1 MVQVGSVVALA
12 WPPQV
17 GIAATLADDADRAS
31 VWPGLGRRSVGR
43 IRLILVP
50 DEARFVALTGGRAP
64 SWGAGIAVPGAH
76 TILLR
81 ADVGDLERTL
91 RHELAHL
98 VLHDAIQVPVPRW
111 FDEGYAAWA
120 AGEWDR
126 VAALAL
132 NLSVA
137 RGEIPELDDLNNQLR
152 GGIAAASPAYALAMS
167 AVVEL
172 AQRNPTGTLAPLLDR
187 LRAGTPFDV
196 ALRETTGLTAGQFN
210 RAWLGTVH
218 RRYGLVTWLA
228 AGGLWA
234 VIATVVLALSGVR
247 RRADRPRRAALDEGW
262 VILAEDEAAP
272 ELDPASRQ

>member
-1 MVQVGSVVALA
+1 
-12 WPPQV
+12 V
-17 GIAATLADDADRAS
+17 GIAATLADDADRAA

-50 DEARFVALTGGRAP
+50 DEARFIALTGGRAP
-64 SWGAGIAVPGAH
+64 IWGAGVAEPGAH

-98 VLHDAIQVPVPRW
+98 VLHDAVQVPLPRW
-111 FDEGYAAWA
+111 FDEGYASWA

-132 NLSVA
+132 NMSVA
-137 RGEIPELDDLNNQLR
+137 RGAIPELDDLNADLR
-152 GGIAAASPAYALAMS
+152 GGVATATPAYALAMS
-167 AVVEL
+167 AVVAL
-172 AQRNPTGTLAPLLDR
+172 AQRNPTGTLTPLLDR
-187 LRAGTPFDV
+187 LRAGTAFDV
-196 ALRETTGLTAGQFN
+196 AVRQTTGLTLAQFN
-210 RAWLGTVH
+210 RDWVGTVH

-247 RRADRPRRAALDEGW
+247 KRADRPRRAALDDGW
-262 VILAEDEAAP
+262 IIPSEDEAEP
-272 ELDPASRQ
+272 ELDPARGP